1 MEKKYIQLIK
11 KTNSLNELNN
21 IKNDFLAECK
31 KQENKINVSNLLFQ
45 INNFCGAKTLFES
58 LAPSLISK
66 KDGKKIINKYVNIIK
81 ENNSLKTLY
90 AYYEGLKNN
99 KTPENKKTYI
109 TEALSITKP
118 IIYNE
123 YVKGVGD
130 VVNVISEA
138 FKLLGD
144 EYVLNNIS
152 YDKNSD
158 IIGESL
164 LYLSRTKKNIKNLNE
179 YMQHIDK
186 VSDKLIENENK
197 MINIDLTLEEI
208 VTDMKQKI
216 SESNIN
222 DIFNT
227 DNKEKCFK
235 ESKEVC
241 LKMIS
246 NQKDLNTDNEIINKL
261 TEMENKLIK
270 KEYTYE
276 TFTKDMLYMTELQ
289 EILK

>member
-1 MEKKYIQLIK
+1 MENKYIQLIK

-31 KQENKINVSNLLFQ
+31 KQENKINVSNLLYQ

-90 AYYEGLKNN
+90 AYYEGLKTN
-99 KTPENKKTYI
+99 KNPENKKTYI

-123 YVKGVGD
+123 YVKGVGNII
-130 VVNVISEA
+130 NVISEA

-144 EYVLNNIS
+144 EYILNNIS

-164 LYLSRTKKNIKNLNE
+164 LYLSTTKKNIKNLNE

-186 VSDKLIENENK
+186 VSDNLIENESK
-197 MINIDLTLEEI
+197 NIDVDLTLEEI

-216 SESNIN
+216 SESNVDN
-222 DIFNT
+222 IFNT
-227 DNKEKCFK
+227 DNKEKTFK

-241 LKMIS
+241 LEMIS
-246 NQKDLNTDNEIINKL
+246 NQKELNSDNEIINKL

-270 KEYTYE
+270 KQYTYE